1 MNSEWQE
8 TLLAN
13 LLTFANGKTS
23 PSRLEKFPY
32 PVFGSNGIIGY
43 SEEVNTSKS
52 SIIIGRVGS
61 YCGSVYF
68 SDSDC
73 WVTDNAIYAL
83 PKGENDPKFFYYL
96 LSNLNLN
103 QWRSGSGQ
111 PLLNQS
117 ILNSI
122 SVKVPSSQTQQ
133 AIADILNSLDEKI
146 ELNRQMSKTLEDIAS
161 TLFKSWF
168 IDFDPVKAK
177 AAGQEP
183 EGLSPEIAALF
194 PDSFVD
200 SPLGKIPK
208 GWKYCTIGSKLT
220 TILGGT
226 PSRLKPEYWTN
237 GSVPWI
243 NSGKTNEFR
252 IIKPTER
259 ITQEAL
265 LKSATK
271 LLPARTTVL
280 AITGATLGQ
289 VSITE
294 IECCANQSVV
304 GILANDLIP
313 TEFIYLWV
321 KKNIDKLIS
330 AQTGGA
336 QQHINKGNVNELAL
350 VCPNHQILNVY
361 RNQASPIFDKISMT
375 CFQSENLV
383 TLRNLLLPKLINGE
397 IEIQD
402 AEILL
407 SSIT

>member
-168 IDFDPVKAK
+168 INFDPVKAK
-177 AAGQEP
+177 AAGREP
-183 EGLSPEIAALF
+183 EGLSSEIAALF

-200 SPLGKIPK
+200 SSLGQIPK
-208 GWKYCTIGSKLT
+208 GWEISEIGN
-220 TILGGT
+220 ILRKNVNNIKASQET
-226 PSRLKPEYWTN
+226 ENLPY
-237 GSVPWI
+237 VPI
-243 NSGKTNEFR
+243 DCITSNTLALQNYQSGKLAKTSLVKFAKGEILFGSMR
-252 IIKPTER
+252 PYFHKVCIAPFAGVT
-259 ITQEAL
+259 
-265 LKSATK
+265 
-271 LLPARTTVL
+271 RTTAFVLSPFDLNDFSFGLMTIFRQSTIEFASNTAQGSTIPYAVWDGVL
-280 AITGATLGQ
+280 AKMQIILPPRNLRIVYNQIITK
-289 VSITE
+289 S
-294 IECCANQSVV
+294 
-304 GILANDLIP
+304 
-313 TEFIYLWV
+313 
-321 KKNIDKLIS
+321 
-330 AQTGGA
+330 
-336 QQHINKGNVNELAL
+336 
-350 VCPNHQILNVY
+350 
-361 RNQASPIFDKISMT
+361 FDKILNISI
-375 CFQSENLV
+375 QN
-383 TLRNLLLPKLINGE
+383 RNLCNIRYFLFPKLITGVLKIKNLE
-397 IEIQD
+397 P
-402 AEILL
+402 ANVY
-407 SSIT
+407 